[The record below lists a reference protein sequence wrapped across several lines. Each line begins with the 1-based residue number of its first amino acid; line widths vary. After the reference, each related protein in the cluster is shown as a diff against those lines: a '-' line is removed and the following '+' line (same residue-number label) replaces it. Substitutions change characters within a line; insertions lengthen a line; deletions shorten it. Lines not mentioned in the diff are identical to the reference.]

1 MQQVRTFA
9 HSLQLH
15 AALHRLWQDP
25 RWHQITYLFSFLLFG
40 ILYLG
45 WDIHWAR
52 YLTIFSTA
60 LLTQTIFNQ
69 LYNKPASSLKSAAI
83 TGLGMSLLFHTPALW
98 VGALAAFLAIA
109 SKFLI
114 QIKGKHIFNPG
125 NFGIIVAI
133 TLTGMAWI
141 SPGQWGNTA
150 LLTAFILI
158 TGVNV
163 LLKAGRMDTAVWFL
177 LVYLG
182 SQFGYNVLYKGWPLD
197 FFLHQMTSGTLLI
210 FAFFMITDPVTTP
223 NAPIARIIW
232 AAAVGLVPFLLTHV
246 FYLHTAPLYAL
257 FIMCPITAVLDRIF
271 IHERFKW
278 NTT

>member
-1 MQQVRTFA
+1 MDQVLTFVR
-9 HSLQLH
+9 SFQLPTTFS
-15 AALHRLWQDP
+15 RIWQDP
-25 RWHQITYLFSFLLFG
+25 RWHQITYLLSFLIFG

-45 WDIHWAR
+45 WDVYWAK
-52 YLTIFSTA
+52 YLTIISTA
-60 LLTQTIFNQ
+60 LLTQSIFSK
-69 LYNKPASSLKSAAI
+69 LYNQPLSSLKSAAI
-83 TGLGMSLLFHTPALW
+83 TGLGMSLLFHTYLPW
-98 VGALAAFLAIA
+98 VAALAAFLAIA

-114 QIKGKHIFNPG
+114 RVKGKHIFNPG
-125 NFGIIVAI
+125 NFGIITAI
-133 TLTGMAWI
+133 ALTGMGWI

-150 LLTAFILI
+150 LLTAFVLI
-158 TGVNV
+158 TGINV

-182 SQFGYNVLYKGWPLD
+182 CQFGYNVVYKGWPTD

-223 NAPIARIIW
+223 NAPIARILW
-232 AAAVGLVPFLLTHV
+232 AAAVGLLSFLLTHV

-257 FIMCPITAVLDRIF
+257 FLLCPLTAVLDRIF

-278 NTT
+278 NTK